1 MRYFLFGWA
10 VLVVLVVSIAG
21 FQGGMSRRTPIEVF
35 PDMDRQPRLRPQEPN
50 RFFADGLSSQLPVA
64 GTIPR
69 SAPFDNLRMENGSP
83 VFPHDDSPVNTGMIT
98 GTTNWVEVTPFQI
111 TENSLIRGRQRYQ
124 IYCAPCHGAVGD
136 GNGITRQWGMGVIAN
151 LHERRLV
158 EMTDGEIFHVITH
171 GRGLMGDYGPKMSI
185 EDRWAV
191 IGYVRALQLS
201 RLGSMLD
208 VPEDQR
214 AVLQQ

>member
-21 FQGGMSRRTPIEVF
+21 FQGSMSRRPPIEVF
-35 PDMDRQPRLRPQEPN
+35 PDMDRQPKLRPQEPN
-50 RFFADGLSSQLPVA
+50 RFFADGLSSQLPVE

-69 SAPFDNLRMENGSP
+69 SVPFDNLRIENGTP
-83 VFPHDDSPVNTGMIT
+83 VFRHDDSPVNTGMIT

-111 TENSLIRGRQRYQ
+111 TENSLIRGQQRYQ

-136 GNGITRQWGMGVIAN
+136 GNGITRQWGMGVVAN
-151 LHERRLV
+151 LHEQRVL
-158 EMTDGEIFHVITH
+158 EMTDGEVFHVITY

-191 IGYVRALQLS
+191 IAYMRALQLS
-201 RLGSMLD
+201 RLGSMQD

-214 AVLQQ
+214 AVLQP